1 MLATLRE
8 RIRNG
13 FGRHTD
19 DLWGAILVVAALLVG
34 LSYFTLAG
42 PIGAGI
48 VTGLEVAFG
57 VWGYAVAPSLLFL
70 GALLLVTRHRDDYR
84 RVALGF
90 VITFA
95 TSLAMFHLMTGT
107 VSLASSLDLVRDR
120 GGAVGSLLAF
130 PLRRLIGFWGALVV
144 LLAFTALGVLLMT
157 RTTVREALRALQT
170 AVASGRERLRS
181 RRRRR
186 PVVEVRSVVRRGP
199 AWWWS
204 IPIRSGPAPGPGTP
218 CGGCAA
224 CLDPGH
230 YGGREARR
238 STEEGVHAA
247 SSRDARPGR
256 RGGSQQ
262 EAPRRHRPRA
272 RGGVAP
278 ARRRCPAHPNR
289 ARPDGHPIRDRAGPR
304 VKWRHHQP
312 GPTSPMPWPPGCS
325 HPRPDPGK
333 SAIGVEVLTAA
344 ASW

>member
-1 MLATLRE
+1 MPSRKSSRRGNGRSGTTRSTKTQASHPKRSMLATLRE

-170 AVASGRERLRS
+170 AVASGGERLRS

-186 PVVEVRSVVRRGP
+186 PGAGGKRPGALVRSPSSG
-199 AWWWS
+199 
-204 IPIRSGPAPGPGTP
+204 RSA
-218 CGGCAA
+218 
-224 CLDPGH
+224 
-230 YGGREARR
+230 YRGGR
-238 STEEGVHAA
+238 
-247 SSRDARPGR
+247 
-256 RGGSQQ
+256 
-262 EAPRRHRPRA
+262 
-272 RGGVAP
+272 
-278 ARRRCPAHPNR
+278 
-289 ARPDGHPIRDRAGPR
+289 
-304 VKWRHHQP
+304 W
-312 GPTSPMPWPPGCS
+312 
-325 HPRPDPGK
+325 
-333 SAIGVEVLTAA
+333 
-344 ASW
+344 